1 MEALRI
7 EGLSKRF
14 GSNKVLDG
22 ISFSV
27 PMGSVYG
34 FVGANGAGKTVTM
47 KIALGLLRSDAGEI
61 YVMDEKVIF
70 GTAPTNRFVGFLNDV
85 PEFYNYMRPT
95 EYLRL
100 CGEVVGMEKA
110 AIKKRSA
117 ELLDLVGLTKA
128 DKRIGG
134 FSRGMRQRLGMAAAL
149 YARPN
154 LLICDEPTSA
164 LDPLGRKEIL
174 NILREIRGET
184 TVVFSTHIL
193 SDVERICDYMCVLH
207 KGDIVLKGTIDEL
220 KAAHK
225 SDTLRIDFHNAE
237 HRIHLQAAL
246 PTALA
251 QAAELASDVELLVH
265 VSDVPAAQ
273 RELMDTLLRLD
284 IMPLRFEIL
293 EPTLEN
299 LYLTKTGKDA
309 Q

>member
-14 GSNKVLDG
+14 GDNQVLDS

-27 PMGSVYG
+27 PRGSVYG
-34 FVGANGAGKTVTM
+34 FVGANGAGKTTTM
-47 KIALGLLRSDAGEI
+47 KMVLGLLRSDAGEI
-61 YVMDEKVIF
+61 YVMDEKVTF
-70 GTAPTNRFVGFLNDV
+70 GTAPTNRFVGYLNDV
-85 PEFYNYMRPT
+85 PEFYNYLRPT

-100 CGEVVGMEKA
+100 CGEVVGMDKGD
-110 AIKKRSA
+110 IKTRTA
-117 ELLDLVGLTKA
+117 ELLDLVGLAQA
-128 DKRIGG
+128 DKRIGD
-134 FSRGMRQRLGMAAAL
+134 FSRGMKQRLGMAAAL

-164 LDPLGRKEIL
+164 LDPFGRKEIL

-220 KAAHK
+220 KSSHT
-225 SDTLRIDFHNAE
+225 SDSLRIDFNSAE
-237 HRIHLQAAL
+237 ELSQLRAAL
-246 PTALA
+246 PETLA
-251 QAAELASDVELLVH
+251 QATELASDVELLIH
-265 VSDVPAAQ
+265 VRGDVPAAQ

-299 LYLTKTGKDA
+299 LYLEVA